1 MRQILAVAIVVV
13 TAMAAS
19 GCAVVQRAG
28 TNWWE
33 LERGPSGQAPD
44 PATTSEPVVQVYAA
58 RTVGLRGLIAVHT
71 WIAVKPRDAGAYT
84 RYEVIGWGV
93 DRGLP
98 ALRVNRTGPDN
109 FWFGAHPERLVDLR
123 GEGVDAIITR
133 VEAAV
138 AAYPYPSS
146 YRMWPGPN
154 SNTFTAW
161 VGQRVP
167 ELGLRLPVS
176 AIGKNYLCGRL
187 ASADGPYQVA
197 GDDRRSGGV
206 GPSARSPTAS
216 TRRALQARRATFS
229 STAARR

>member
-1 MRQILAVAIVVV
+1 VRRLLSAAVVIV
-13 TAMAAS
+13 AMASS
-19 GCAVVQRAG
+19 GCVVLQRAG

-44 PATTSEPVVQVYAA
+44 PGTTSEPIVQVYAA

-71 WIAVKPRDAGAYT
+71 WIAVKPRDSRVYT

-98 ALRVNRTGPDN
+98 ALRVNRSGPDN
-109 FWFGAHPERLVDLR
+109 YWFGDRPEKLVDLR
-123 GEGVDAIITR
+123 GDGVDTIIER

-138 AAYPYPSS
+138 AAYPHPST

-161 VGQRVP
+161 VGERVP
-167 ELGLRLPVS
+167 ELHLKLPAS

-187 ASADGPYQVA
+187 ASAHGLYP
-197 GDDRRSGGV
+197 G
-206 GPSARSPTAS
+206 
-216 TRRALQARRATFS
+216 
-229 STAARR
+229 AAE

>member
-1 MRQILAVAIVVV
+1 VRRLLSAAVAIV
-13 TAMAAS
+13 AAIAAS
-19 GCAVVQRAG
+19 GCVVLQRAG
-28 TNWWE
+28 TDWWE
-33 LERGPSGQAPD
+33 LERGTSAQAPD

-71 WIAVKPRDAGAYT
+71 WIAIKPRDARAYT

-98 ALRVNRTGPDN
+98 ALRVNRSGPDN
-109 FWFGAHPERLVDLR
+109 YWFGDRPEKLVDLR
-123 GEGVDAIITR
+123 GEGVDAVVER

-138 AAYPYPSS
+138 VDYPYPST

-167 ELGLRLPVS
+167 ELNLKLPAS
-176 AIGKNYLCGRL
+176 AIGKNYLCGHV
-187 ASADGPYQVA
+187 ASADGLYQVA
-197 GDDRRSGGV
+197 
-206 GPSARSPTAS
+206 AE
-216 TRRALQARRATFS
+216 
-229 STAARR
+229 

>member
-1 MRQILAVAIVVV
+1 VKRILSAAIVVV

-123 GEGVDAIITR
+123 GEGVDAIIAR

-167 ELGLRLPVS
+167 ELGLKLPVS

-187 ASADGPYQVA
+187 ASADGLYQVA

>member
-1 MRQILAVAIVVV
+1 MRLIVPLIILVAL
-13 TAMAAS
+13 A
-19 GCAVVQRAG
+19 GCSLLERAR
-28 TNWWE
+28 TNFWE

-44 PATTSEPVVQVYAA
+44 PGTTSEPIVQVHAA

-71 WIAVKPRDAGAYT
+71 WIAVKPRDSRAYT

-98 ALRVNRTGPDN
+98 ALRVNRSGPDN
-109 FWFGAHPERLVDLR
+109 YWFGDRPEKLVDLR
-123 GEGVDAIITR
+123 GDGVDTIIER

-138 AAYPYPSS
+138 AAYPHPST

-167 ELGLRLPVS
+167 ELHLKLPAS
-176 AIGKNYLCGRL
+176 AIGKNYLCGHV
-187 ASADGPYQVA
+187 ASADGLYQVA
-197 GDDRRSGGV
+197 
-206 GPSARSPTAS
+206 AE
-216 TRRALQARRATFS
+216 
-229 STAARR
+229 

>member
-1 MRQILAVAIVVV
+1 MRRIPSVAIVIVAAM
-13 TAMAAS
+13 TAT
-19 GCAVVQRAG
+19 GCAVLQRAG
-28 TNWWE
+28 TNFWE

-44 PATTSEPVVQVYAA
+44 PGTTSEPVVQVYAA

-71 WIAVKPRDAGAYT
+71 WIAVKPRDSRAYT

-98 ALRVNRTGPDN
+98 ALRVNRSGPDN
-109 FWFGAHPERLVDLR
+109 YWFGDRPEKLVDLR
-123 GEGVDAIITR
+123 GDGVDTIIER

-138 AAYPYPSS
+138 AAYPHPST

-167 ELGLRLPVS
+167 ELHLKLPAS

-187 ASADGPYQVA
+187 VSAHGLYQ
-197 GDDRRSGGV
+197 G
-206 GPSARSPTAS
+206 
-216 TRRALQARRATFS
+216 
-229 STAARR
+229 AAE

>member
-1 MRQILAVAIVVV
+1 MRRLLSAVIV
-13 TAMAAS
+13 MIAAATSS
-19 GCAVVQRAG
+19 GCVVLQRAT
-28 TNWWE
+28 TNWSE

-71 WIAVKPRDAGAYT
+71 WIAVKARDAKAYT

-98 ALRVNRTGPDN
+98 ALRVNRSGPDN
-109 FWFGAHPERLVDLR
+109 YWFGDRPERLVDLR
-123 GEGVDAIITR
+123 GDGVDTIVER

-138 AAYPYPSS
+138 AAYPYPST

-161 VGQRVP
+161 IGQRVP
-167 ELGLRLPVS
+167 ELNLKLPTS
-176 AIGKNYLCGRL
+176 AFGRNYLCGRV
-187 ASADGPYQVA
+187 AAGDGLYQVA
-197 GDDRRSGGV
+197 
-206 GPSARSPTAS
+206 AE
-216 TRRALQARRATFS
+216 
-229 STAARR
+229 

>member
-1 MRQILAVAIVVV
+1 VKRILSAAIVVV
-13 TAMAAS
+13 AAMAVS
-19 GCAVVQRAG
+19 GCVVLQRAG

-71 WIAVKPRDAGAYT
+71 WIAVKPRDARVYT

-98 ALRVNRTGPDN
+98 ALRVNRSGPDN
-109 FWFGAHPERLVDLR
+109 YWFGDRPEKLVDLR
-123 GEGVDAIITR
+123 GEGVDAVVER
-133 VEAAV
+133 VQAAV
-138 AAYPYPSS
+138 AAYPYPST
-146 YRMWPGPN
+146 YRLWPGPN

-167 ELGLRLPVS
+167 ELNLQLPAS
-176 AIGKNYLCGRL
+176 AIGKNYLCGRF
-187 ASADGPYQVA
+187 AWADGLCQVA
-197 GDDRRSGGV
+197 
-206 GPSARSPTAS
+206 AE
-216 TRRALQARRATFS
+216 
-229 STAARR
+229 

>member
-1 MRQILAVAIVVV
+1 MRRLLSTAIMIVA
-13 TAMAAS
+13 AAAAS
-19 GCAVVQRAG
+19 GCVIVHRAS

-44 PATTSEPVVQVYAA
+44 PATTVEPIVQVYAA

-71 WIAVKPRDAGAYT
+71 WIAVKPRDATAYT

-98 ALRVNRTGPDN
+98 ALRVDRSGPDN
-109 FWFGAHPERLVDLR
+109 YWFGDRPERLVDLR
-123 GEGVDAIITR
+123 GEGVDAIIAH
-133 VEAAV
+133 VEAAI
-138 AAYPYPSS
+138 AAYPYRST

-167 ELGLRLPVS
+167 ELGLELPVS
-176 AIGKNYLCGRL
+176 AIGKNYLCGR
-187 ASADGPYQVA
+187 
-197 GDDRRSGGV
+197 
-206 GPSARSPTAS
+206 
-216 TRRALQARRATFS
+216 F
-229 STAARR
+229 TAADRLYQPPAE